1 MILIVVFS
9 ALIGCTGGLKSLQNS
24 AVHSHHSGLQHTGRY
39 KGHHVQRSCETYCP
53 DPDLPRPDS
62 LTDPACIKFPPLI
75 HHIKSERDF
84 PNLPALIAHE
94 TSLPLKYIREL
105 VAFGA
110 VYLSVP
116 IGSTKA
122 VSSNLHT
129 KGSKSV
135 SIRQANMQEK
145 RTNLEH
151 RDSLNL
157 MTRVGRVIESATF
170 VPSGSY
176 CRVHVNPQRYREAV
190 FGLTWRDRF
199 DIFMSAIFVLQEIKI
214 FSFIRNK
221 ILTCVT
227 VCSGSV

>member
-1 MILIVVFS
+1 MILIVAFS
-9 ALIGCTGGLKSLQNS
+9 VLIGCTGGLKSLQNS
-24 AVHSHHSGLQHTGRY
+24 AFHGHHSGLQRTGRY
-39 KGHHVQRSCETYCP
+39 IGHHVQRSCETYCP

-62 LTDPACIKFPPLI
+62 LTDPAPYIKFPPLI

-116 IGSTKA
+116 ISSTKA

-135 SIRQANMQEK
+135 SIKQPNVQEK
-145 RTNLEH
+145 RSDLEH
-151 RDSLNL
+151 HDSLNL
-157 MTRVGRVIESATF
+157 MTRVSRIIESATF

-190 FGLTWRDRF
+190 FGLIWRDRF
-199 DIFMSAIFVLQEIKI
+199 DV
-214 FSFIRNK
+214 FIVSNFH
-221 ILTCVT
+221 
-227 VCSGSV
+227 S